1 MASATWKPA
10 KNGPTTVE
18 ELRKHLTALA
28 KKRTGGKLIATK
40 FAKDHL
46 FLGHTKGDEIKIAA
60 QLASLRSVPL
70 STLMISSMTAS
81 AQAEVLNWIAKV
93 PAGKLTFSNGTWT
106 ISNVGSTVPAAG
118 SYKFRTVIMDPSQM
132 NRDDIKK
139 KSRKWITNTSIKTPK
154 VACRFDIDGTPMIYH
169 LEY

>member
-28 KKRTGGKLIATK
+28 KKRTGGKLIDAK
-40 FAKDHL
+40 FADDHL

-60 QLASLRSVPL
+60 QLAKLRRSVPL
-70 STLMISSMTAS
+70 STLITTPDVFIRS

-118 SYKFRTVIMDPSQM
+118 SYKFRTVRMDPSKM

-139 KSRKWITNTSIKTPK
+139 I
-154 VACRFDIDGTPMIYH
+154 A
-169 LEY
+169 